1 MIPVIDLL
9 DGQAVHAVRGEREH
23 YRPLKSVLC
32 NSSDPLV
39 VARVFRDQLRLNEI
53 YIADLNA
60 IQSFAQPRH
69 LELINVLVNR
79 EEMTIILDAGV
90 SDVENARAW
99 LDLGVRKMVIGTETL
114 RTWDT
119 LQTLPA
125 KLDRERL
132 IFSLDFRAEKI
143 LSQCP
148 VLASISPLEVLKHL
162 QSAGWQEII
171 LLDLRRV
178 GSGEG
183 VNRMLVAEARA
194 NFPDLGLL
202 LGGGIANPEELTELE
217 SLGIAGVL
225 VATALHRG
233 IITVKH
239 LSTLGQNRS

>member
-32 NSSDPLV
+32 DSSDPLV

-148 VLASISPLEVLKHL
+148 VLASMPPLEVLKHL